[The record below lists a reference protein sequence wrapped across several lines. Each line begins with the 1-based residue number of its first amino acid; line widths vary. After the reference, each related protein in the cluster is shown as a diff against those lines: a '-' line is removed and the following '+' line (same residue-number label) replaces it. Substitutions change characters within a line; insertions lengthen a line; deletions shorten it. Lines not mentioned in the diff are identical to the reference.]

1 VVTAL
6 IHTMSARPEK
16 VGKYPILS
24 EIGRGASAIVYLAED
39 PFNQRRVAIKAANFQ
54 SHQDEEVV
62 RRFRKLFLNEAS
74 LAGKLVHPNIVA
86 VYDAVVDEAMS
97 YLVMEY
103 VPGGTLKR
111 FCHAS
116 RLLPIQQVV
125 MITFKLCRAM
135 DYAFQRGIIHRDLK
149 PANILLS
156 EKDDIKISDF
166 GTAQIATNT
175 QTQLQGFI
183 GSPAYMAP
191 EAIAEK
197 QPTQQSDIYSM
208 GVVLYELLAG
218 KLPFTAES
226 GAAMLNKI
234 LNDEPIDIRSI
245 RPDIPQALVDIVN
258 KAMRKDLALRFA
270 NWFDMAK
277 DLAESFNNLDNTGVQ
292 LNATERFN
300 RVRELTFFQAFSD
313 QQIWEVLR
321 GATWDTHKK
330 GENLVLEGD
339 IGHAFFVMISGEAY
353 VTREGRLLSPLRKGD
368 CFGEMAYLNQAAWRR
383 TATITATNDCE
394 LLRIQ
399 LPQLEKLSDSCQL
412 QFMKVF
418 LQTLIER
425 LSMTTDMLAQLRL

>member
-1 VVTAL
+1 
-6 IHTMSARPEK
+6 MSARPEK

-54 SHQDEEVV
+54 QDEEVV

-197 QPTQQSDIYSM
+197 APTQQSDIYSM

-218 KLPFTAES
+218 KLPFTADS

-234 LNDEPIDIRSI
+234 LNDDPIDLLSL
-245 RPDIPQALVDIVN
+245 RPDLPDPLVAIV
-258 KAMRKDLALRFA
+258 KRAMQKDLAVRYA

-277 DLAESFNNLDNTGVQ
+277 DLADSFTNLDNTDVQ
-292 LNATERFN
+292 LSATERFN
-300 RVRELTFFQAFSD
+300 RIRELTFFQPFSD

-321 GATWDTHKK
+321 GATWETHKK
-330 GENLVLEGD
+330 GSNLLLEGD
-339 IGHAFFVMISGEAY
+339 IGHAFFVMVSGEAY

-368 CFGEMAYLNQAAWRR
+368 CFGEMAYLNQATWKR
-383 TATITATNDCE
+383 TATITATSDSE

-412 QFMKVF
+412 QFMKMF

-425 LSMTTDMLAQLRL
+425 LSMTTDMLAQLRP